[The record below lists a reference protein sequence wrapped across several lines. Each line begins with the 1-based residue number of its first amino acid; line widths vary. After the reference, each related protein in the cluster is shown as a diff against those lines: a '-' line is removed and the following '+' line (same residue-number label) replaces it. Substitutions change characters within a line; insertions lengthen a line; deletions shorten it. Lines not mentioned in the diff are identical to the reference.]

1 MRSRSAVYFD
11 EISPSHCLPLARD
24 HTNARL
30 QLRRLQQG
38 NATGEIALDGLFCTA
53 ATRSRAYLL
62 RVISRH
68 YRAATAIAGLP
79 RSAGIRRDA
88 CSCSGLRTKRPAASR
103 RCRRTPDVNVPSGP
117 KRGYAFITASTRSGN
132 NGECLTR
139 APVSA
144 ATALLRAGPTNGVA
158 ICPTPVG

>member
-24 HTNARL
+24 HTNVGL
-30 QLRRLQQG
+30 QLRRLQQE
-38 NATGEIALDGLFCTA
+38 NASGEI
-53 ATRSRAYLL
+53 RARWPILHSSNSEP
-62 RVISRH
+62 RISLEGHFRH